1 MLQPS
6 RRPTET
12 LIAWRIP
19 LLIVAAVITVAGLR
33 PALSLRFDRTIE
45 HMFAAGD
52 PLLVSYSKLKELF
65 GGNEL
70 VVAVYE
76 DPQLL
81 DPSGAGIRRLA
92 EISRQLAAV
101 PGVHGTL
108 SLDQQPLHE
117 GIVDRND
124 SHARRILALLEGFTH
139 SRDGRTVAVACI
151 LEPQSA
157 SDVPWET
164 TVARIRQIV
173 ERMPMGMVAG
183 EPVMVVEGFRYIEED
198 GFRLGWVT
206 TLLLGITIVLCFR
219 SLRWVI
225 VPLAVVQLSIL
236 LTRATIVWL
245 RIEMSM
251 VSSVLTAIVTVVG
264 VAAVM
269 HIIVRFRQGLHTGLE
284 PRAALAAAGATLA
297 AAIFWSSITDAA
309 GFLSLAIARI
319 GPVRDFGIMMAI
331 GAAFVLVS
339 IVLLVP
345 GLTLLGP
352 PGRGPRWAWGEP
364 HLASSLHRLARW
376 SQQRPMTIALATLLV
391 TGAAATGVAMLEVET
406 DFTRNFRAQSSIVR
420 AYEYIESHLGG
431 AGAWDVMLPAPER
444 PNWKYFSRVLR
455 LEQRLRREVVV
466 PDPAGQ
472 SAPGLTTTISLP
484 GVVVAASAVNLANVR
499 QFARDTV
506 LNVGVE
512 KLEAE
517 MPILV
522 ELLRGSDGQGHHF
535 YRIMLRSRER
545 QPAAAKRA
553 IIDQVRRIVAE
564 EFSQPHPQ
572 RAEVAGFFVLLT
584 YLIDSILRDQW
595 LTFAVATV
603 GIGLMMAVAL
613 RSPTLALVAM
623 APNVLPIF
631 IITGLM
637 GWLGIKINMGAA
649 MIAAVSIGLSI
660 DSSIHYLDSFRRAR
674 RAGSSLQQALDE
686 VHQSVGRAVVFSTLA
701 LIAGFLVLVTSEFV
715 PTIYFGVLVSLT
727 MLGGLAGNLVVLPAL
742 LALVYG
748 RTEAPTTRHQ

>member
-6 RRPTET
+6 RRLTET
-12 LIAWRIP
+12 LIARRIP
-19 LLIVAAVITVAGLR
+19 LLIVAAAITVAGLQS
-33 PALSLRFDRTIE
+33 ALDLRFDRTIE

-52 PLLVSYSKLKELF
+52 PLLVSYSKLKDLF

-81 DPSGAGIRRLA
+81 DTSGAGIRRLA

-124 SHARRILALLEGFTH
+124 SHARRILSLLEGFTH
-139 SRDGRTVAVACI
+139 SRDGRTAAVACI
-151 LEPQSA
+151 LEPQST

-164 TVARIRQIV
+164 TVGRIRQIV

-198 GFRLGWVT
+198 GYRLGWVT

-264 VAAVM
+264 VAAVT
-269 HIIVRFRQGLHTGLE
+269 HIIVRFRQGFHSGLK
-284 PRAALAAAGATLA
+284 PRAALSAAGATLA

-319 GPVRDFGIMMAI
+319 GPVRDFGIMMAL

-345 GLTLLGP
+345 GLALLGP
-352 PGRGPRWAWGEP
+352 PGRGPHWAWGEP

-376 SQQRPMTIALATLLV
+376 SQQRPVSIALATLLV
-391 TGAAATGVAMLEVET
+391 TFAAATGVARLEVET

-431 AGAWDVMLPAPER
+431 AGAWDVMLPAPAR
-444 PNWKYFSRVLR
+444 PNWKYFTQVLR
-455 LEQRLRREVVV
+455 LENRLRREVAV
-466 PDPAGQ
+466 PDSSGQ

-484 GVVVAASAVNLANVR
+484 GVVAAASAVNLANVR

-517 MPILV
+517 MPVLV
-522 ELLRGSDGQGHHF
+522 ELLRGSDGQGHNF

-553 IIDQVRRIVAE
+553 IIEQVRRIVAE
-564 EFSQPHPQ
+564 EFPQQNPH

-595 LTFAVATV
+595 LTFAVATT

-613 RSPTLALVAM
+613 RSPILALVAM

-637 GWLGIKINMGAA
+637 GWMGIRINMGAA

-674 RAGSSLQQALDE
+674 REGSNLEQALDE

-742 LALVYG
+742 LTLVYG
-748 RTEAPTTRHQ
+748 RTKAPMTRH